1 MILENLKQ
9 AYLYK
14 ANYCSDNTK
23 AYCLYK
29 LTEEFKDTV
38 YSNEFSSFSKYEKD
52 DIINDFKNEISIEN
66 IVLAYKK
73 AS

>member
-14 ANYCSDNTK
+14 ANYCSDNNK
-23 AYCLYK
+23 AYCIYK
-29 LTEEFKDTV
+29 LTEEFKETV
-38 YSNEFSSFSKYEKD
+38 YSNEFSSFSKFEKE
-52 DIINDFKNEISIEN
+52 DIINDFKNQISTEN
-66 IVLAYKK
+66 VVLEYKK